1 MCERI
6 GVDVMEVSKL
16 ANTHPKVNIHK
27 PGCGVGGPCLPKDP
41 FLLTN
46 SVGAKVARSARIVQ
60 SSRELNDFMPLHI
73 VKMVVDALGRAG
85 KRIDNSKIAVLGS
98 AYKKESD
105 QGYNSPAEKIMRG
118 LTDLGGEVSVHD
130 PYCKETFGAQR
141 VETVEMAVRMAD
153 CLVVCTDHLVYKK
166 LDPEMIKDLM
176 NEKPIIIDGRR
187 IFDPVVSL
195 ELGFDYYGI
204 GRG

>member
-1 MCERI
+1 
-6 GVDVMEVSKL
+6 
-16 ANTHPKVNIHK
+16 VNIHK

-130 PYCKETFGAQR
+130 PYCKETFGAER
-141 VETVEMAVRMAD
+141 AETVEIAAERAD
-153 CLVVCTDHLVYKK
+153 CLVICTDHLVYKK
-166 LDPEMIKDLM
+166 LGLGVLKNLM
-176 NEKPIIIDGRR
+176 NEEPIILDGTQTL
-187 IFDPVVSL
+187 DPISSR
-195 ELGFDYYGI
+195 ELGFGYYGI
-204 GRG
+204 GRGSTRRE